1 MFSILA
7 NSNRPSYGIKN
18 YMVRKVEDILT
29 IPLTPMIRPGSTV
42 FVSSTQQ
49 RFVLDQDKNWV
60 ELATGNFF
68 PGGDD
73 SGEVIYEGGDISNGV
88 VEAQADY
95 EGGQIQ

>member
-1 MFSILA
+1 MAILS
-7 NSNRPSYGIKN
+7 NSGRLAYGVKN

-29 IPLTPMIRPGSTV
+29 IPLTPMTRPGSTV

-49 RFVLDQDKNWV
+49 RFVLDQDRNWV

-73 SGEVIYEGGDISNGV
+73 SGEVIYEGGDISEGV
-88 VEAQADY
+88 AEAQADY

>member
-1 MFSILA
+1 MAIL
-7 NSNRPSYGIKN
+7 SNGGRAAYGVKT

-29 IPLTPMIRPGSTV
+29 IPLTPMTRPGSTV

-49 RFVLDQDKNWV
+49 RFVLDQDRNWV
-60 ELATGNFF
+60 ELTTGNSF

-88 VEAQADY
+88 AKAQADY
-95 EGGQIQ
+95 EGGKVQ